1 MRVKVNDQQKTV
13 NNQQSTKNASD
24 RHYAPRK
31 ILPYN
36 PIGYTG
42 TMKQIIKFARCYAQG
57 IADDQIGMRAA
68 ALAYFAVFSIFPLT
82 LLVISAIGFFLD
94 DPERQQQV
102 LNAITGLLP
111 EMTQFVV
118 EIAEGAME
126 SVVRSRNLSGFIAI
140 IGLLWSASGFFR
152 ALEFS
157 VHIIFGVGVP
167 RPLWKSRGVGML
179 LVLLVMPLLL
189 VTVALISFSSLLV
202 DQPFI
207 PEVVKAFLSVGINQ
221 ALTLVLS
228 IGAFFLLYRFVPD
241 RWTPVRPTLI
251 GASAAGVAWMIL
263 TYGFNWYLQSGFARY
278 NVLYGSIGAVIALI
292 FYLYL
297 ANYVVLLG
305 AELVAQLGRTK
316 DCTPMPLPSAVE
328 EYIDNN
334 L

>member
-1 MRVKVNDQQKTV
+1 
-13 NNQQSTKNASD
+13 
-24 RHYAPRK
+24 
-31 ILPYN
+31 
-36 PIGYTG
+36 
-42 TMKQIIKFARCYAQG
+42 MKRFIEFARCYAQG

-68 ALAYFAVFSIFPLT
+68 ALAYFAVFSIFPLA

-102 LNAITGLLP
+102 LDAISKLLP
-111 EMTQFVV
+111 EMTQIVV
-118 EIAEGAME
+118 EIAEGAMD

-157 VHIIFGVGVP
+157 VQVIFGIGAP

-179 LVLLVMPLLL
+179 LVLLVTPILL

-202 DQPFI
+202 DLPFI
-207 PEVVKAFLSVGINQ
+207 PEVLKTFLSVGISQ
-221 ALTLVLS
+221 ILTLLLS
-228 IGAFFLLYRFVPD
+228 VGAFFLLYRFVPN
-241 RWTPVRPTLI
+241 RWTPVRPAVS
-251 GASAAGVAWMIL
+251 GASVAGVAWMVL
-263 TYGFNWYLQSGFARY
+263 TYGFNWYLQSGFANY

-305 AELVAQLGRTK
+305 AELVAQLGATK
-316 DCTPMPLPSAVE
+316 ECTPMPLPPVVE
-328 EYIDNN
+328 EYIENN
-334 L
+334 M

>member
-1 MRVKVNDQQKTV
+1 MQVAGGRP
-13 NNQQSTKNASD
+13 
-24 RHYAPRK
+24 HHAPRE
-31 ILPYN
+31 ISLY
-36 PIGYTG
+36 IHVRYTG
-42 TMKQIIKFARCYAQG
+42 DMKRFIKFVRCYAQG
-57 IADDQIGMRAA
+57 IADDQIGIRAA
-68 ALAYFAVFSIFPLT
+68 ALAYFAVFSIFPLA

-94 DPERQQQV
+94 DPARQQQV
-102 LNAITGLLP
+102 LNAINNLLP
-111 EMTQFVV
+111 EMTQIVV
-118 EIAEGAME
+118 EIAEGAIDN
-126 SVVRSRNLSGFIAI
+126 VVQSRNLSGLIAV

-157 VHIIFGVGVP
+157 VHVIFGIGAP

-179 LVLLVMPLLL
+179 LVLLVTPILL

-202 DQPFI
+202 ELPFI
-207 PEVVKAFLSVGINQ
+207 PEVLKTFLSVGISQ
-221 ALTLVLS
+221 VLTLLLS

-241 RWTPVRPTLI
+241 RWTPVRQALI

-263 TYGFNWYLQSGFARY
+263 TYGFNWYLQSGLANY
-278 NVLYGSIGAVIALI
+278 SALYGSIGAVIALI

-305 AELVAQLGRTK
+305 AELTAQLGKTK
-316 DCTPMPLPSAVE
+316 DCTPMPLPSTVE